1 MCGHLAIQHH
11 SISMTTHA
19 KVTIEFCLDCCT
31 FMNFVFLL
39 SFSSYA
45 LLSQVQINLLNFVQF
60 LEDFFSQKKK
70 KLLKTMEN
78 CLRVSLR
85 YPG

>member
-19 KVTIEFCLDCCT
+19 TVTIEFCLDCCT

-39 SFSSYA
+39 SFFSYA

-78 CLRVSLR
+78 RLRVSLR